1 MSKLTK
7 CKSCEKEISSNAKSC
22 PGCGAKNSKPFYK
35 KAWFWVLAIIIVAGI
50 GGAGT
55 SEPEVVSK
63 GEGATTETPT
73 TQEEETN
80 TTVETFKIGD
90 TVELDDFRIT
100 VNGVR
105 TSEGGQ
111 FMKPKEGNEY
121 FYVDATVENISS
133 EEKSVSS
140 MLMFKVVDQDGRSM
154 DMAIVEDANGQ
165 LDGKVGA
172 GRKISGEYI
181 VEVPTE
187 TTGLELQFDSSLVGK
202 QIVVK
207 LN

>member
-181 VEVPTE
+181 VEVPTG

>member
-55 SEPEVVSK
+55 SEPKVVSK

-73 TQEEETN
+73 TQEETN

-181 VEVPTE
+181 VEVPTG